1 MSTSSVISPFTS
13 MEFSISLQLLLLSL
27 SIIFIYFYYKPT
39 TSKNI
44 NKTAT
49 KIYTLFGIL
58 PELMK
63 NSHRFLEWATE
74 KILSSPTNTV
84 VLRLPGGLQG
94 VMTANPSCVEHILK
108 ENFENYPKGDVF
120 NTYFLDFFGGG
131 LFTSDGE
138 VWKVNRKVANH
149 ALNTKSYRN
158 FMMDNVALELETKLV
173 PLLETL
179 SKTGEV
185 FDFEHVLE
193 RFGFDN
199 VFKVAFGFELG
210 CLEGEGSVMG
220 YEFLRAYEDA
230 TKISTLRCMYP
241 SFWWK
246 TKRFLNIGSEKRLK
260 KATVTLQGF
269 VDNIV
274 QTRIKESKKSTKQN
288 KDRTPDLLD
297 RLMAMHD
304 NEGNYYSAEF
314 HRNMTIGVILAAQ
327 DTTVSALT
335 WFFWLLATRPE
346 IQTNILK
353 ELESIRA
360 RREPE
365 NRQKFAYTY
374 EEIRDMQ
381 YLHAAI
387 SESMRL
393 YPPAPTTSRSCSGDD
408 VFPDGTFVEKGS
420 VVIYNAYAMA
430 RMEKLWGENCC
441 EFRPERWLGQDDIS
455 GGLVFKPENPYKY
468 PIFNGGPR
476 MCVGIDIGYIQ
487 MKYIAAS
494 LIERFEISLEDKERV
509 PQISFWFTIG
519 MKGGLPVT
527 IQPRKTTT

>member
-108 ENFENYPKGDVF
+108 ENFENYPKRDVF

-230 TKISTLRCMYP
+230 TKISTL
-241 SFWWK
+241 
-246 TKRFLNIGSEKRLK
+246 
-260 KATVTLQGF
+260 
-269 VDNIV
+269 
-274 QTRIKESKKSTKQN
+274 STKQN

-527 IQPRKTTT
+527 IQLRKTTT

>member
-1 MSTSSVISPFTS
+1 
-13 MEFSISLQLLLLSL
+13 
-27 SIIFIYFYYKPT
+27 
-39 TSKNI
+39 
-44 NKTAT
+44 
-49 KIYTLFGIL
+49 
-58 PELMK
+58 
-63 NSHRFLEWATE
+63 
-74 KILSSPTNTV
+74 
-84 VLRLPGGLQG
+84 
-94 VMTANPSCVEHILK
+94 
-108 ENFENYPKGDVF
+108 
-120 NTYFLDFFGGG
+120 
-131 LFTSDGE
+131 
-138 VWKVNRKVANH
+138 
-149 ALNTKSYRN
+149 
-158 FMMDNVALELETKLV
+158 
-173 PLLETL
+173 
-179 SKTGEV
+179 
-185 FDFEHVLE
+185 
-193 RFGFDN
+193 
-199 VFKVAFGFELG
+199 
-210 CLEGEGSVMG
+210 
-220 YEFLRAYEDA
+220 
-230 TKISTLRCMYP
+230 
-241 SFWWK
+241 
-246 TKRFLNIGSEKRLK
+246 
-260 KATVTLQGF
+260 
-269 VDNIV
+269 
-274 QTRIKESKKSTKQN
+274 
-288 KDRTPDLLD
+288 
-297 RLMAMHD
+297 MAMHD

-527 IQPRKTTT
+527 IQLRKTTT

>member
-1 MSTSSVISPFTS
+1 
-13 MEFSISLQLLLLSL
+13 
-27 SIIFIYFYYKPT
+27 
-39 TSKNI
+39 
-44 NKTAT
+44 
-49 KIYTLFGIL
+49 
-58 PELMK
+58 MK

-230 TKISTLRCMYP
+230 TKISTLR
-241 SFWWK
+241 
-246 TKRFLNIGSEKRLK
+246 
-260 KATVTLQGF
+260 
-269 VDNIV
+269 
-274 QTRIKESKKSTKQN
+274 
-288 KDRTPDLLD
+288 
-297 RLMAMHD
+297 
-304 NEGNYYSAEF
+304 YYF
-314 HRNMTIGVILAAQ
+314 KFIYRN
-327 DTTVSALT
+327 
-335 WFFWLLATRPE
+335 
-346 IQTNILK
+346 
-353 ELESIRA
+353 
-360 RREPE
+360 
-365 NRQKFAYTY
+365 
-374 EEIRDMQ
+374 
-381 YLHAAI
+381 
-387 SESMRL
+387 
-393 YPPAPTTSRSCSGDD
+393 
-408 VFPDGTFVEKGS
+408 
-420 VVIYNAYAMA
+420 
-430 RMEKLWGENCC
+430 
-441 EFRPERWLGQDDIS
+441 
-455 GGLVFKPENPYKY
+455 
-468 PIFNGGPR
+468 
-476 MCVGIDIGYIQ
+476 
-487 MKYIAAS
+487 
-494 LIERFEISLEDKERV
+494 
-509 PQISFWFTIG
+509 
-519 MKGGLPVT
+519 
-527 IQPRKTTT
+527 